1 MDLGTSWKRPPC
13 FPSGSKTGIY
23 PGNDSASHNE
33 HLLYPAAHPGSIKTP
48 ALGLSRVSSAD
59 PIRAWSRQ
67 GTQAWKHL
75 EVASRSSLLLS
86 PLSQGVH
93 KGQMDPGTPV
103 GPGSG
108 GVGVGAGPAVVE
120 VSAHKGPR
128 HKQAGVMHVT
138 PLKALLTP

>member
-23 PGNDSASHNE
+23 PGSASHNE
-33 HLLYPAAHPGSIKTP
+33 HLVYPAAHPGSIKTP

-75 EVASRSSLLLS
+75 EVASRSSLLSS

-93 KGQMDPGTPV
+93 KGQMDPGTQV

-108 GVGVGAGPAVVE
+108 EGGAGPAVVE

-128 HKQAGVMHVT
+128 HKQAGLMHVT
-138 PLKALLTP
+138 PLKALLRP